1 MHSLASVAQD
11 SVRTGDNNLGMAVIA
26 VDEREHS
33 RCSLDAW
40 EFSKAFSGPRFSNK
54 KVCRLS
60 EFSLSSLMFN

>member
-1 MHSLASVAQD
+1 MHSLVSVAQD

-26 VDEREHS
+26 VDEQEHS

-54 KVCRLS
+54 KVRRLPI
-60 EFSLSSLMFN
+60 FQLSSRLLN